1 MVIFILIYSL
11 LNFLI
16 SEGEAFKIKKSKESR
31 RMTKE
36 KKKERR
42 NPSETKKPKDNSG
55 NEDDVI
61 LFNEEVKCKFKRTI
75 KI

>member
-1 MVIFILIYSL
+1 
-11 LNFLI
+11 
-16 SEGEAFKIKKSKESR
+16 
-31 RMTKE
+31 MTKE